1 MPEQI
6 ISTEDPR
13 LQNNDILDP
22 RTLSRLTNYGF
33 DKMKHFRKSR
43 LLLLKQYITRMY
55 GPEDQLSNRST
66 PINMIYQAATTLV
79 PNLVFRNPKCQIGT
93 KYLSFRQYANLG
105 AEATNHLVDEIRLR
119 DTLRKVI
126 TDAIFMAGFM
136 KEGLGVSGQTLDLDG
151 FLHDVGQPYADRVDP
166 DDMVLDPIAREWEE
180 QRFMGN
186 RFTIELSALQ
196 ESGLYSQ
203 EALEQ
208 LTSRYEQWY
217 LQNSA
222 EALSGNRQQ
231 IESGQLIKS
240 VDLVELYIPSEGVIV
255 TLPWLPTNEV
265 ATDFLR
271 IVDYA
276 GPERGPYHMLGF
288 AFVPDN
294 ILPVAPAYVWYDL
307 HTLTN
312 RIARKASRQAE
323 RQKSILAYESSAWQ
337 DAQEVADADDGETVR
352 VDNVQAIKEVAY
364 GGTAEDCYRYIDW
377 AKAQFSEMAMNI
389 DMLSGTSTGEPTAT
403 QAQMVQANTDVR
415 LADMREI
422 VYRFTQDAMEQL
434 FFFLHTDPLI
444 EMPMVKRVKGGE
456 EEQIVYSP
464 EMREGDFIDYF
475 LKVKPMSMAR
485 PDPNANTRRLI
496 EFCSNVIPALAQAF
510 QILGPAFNIEAAI
523 NIVGQQMDIDEL
535 DEIINSDQL
544 QQMLNQNQMAILQ
557 GLSQQGQG
565 DAGAK
570 GLSPNA
576 NPMGMIQ
583 SGITP
588 QVEQN
593 QGFQMNAPQ
602 PAGAA

>member
-13 LQNNDILDP
+13 LQSNDIMDP

-33 DKMKHFRKSR
+33 DKMKFFRRSR
-43 LLLLKQYITRMY
+43 LMLLKQYVTRMY

-79 PNLVFRNPKCQIGT
+79 PNLVFRNPKAKIGT
-93 KYLSFRQYANLG
+93 KYLAYRQYADLG
-105 AEATNHLVDEIRLR
+105 AEAVNHLTDEIRLK
-119 DTLRKVI
+119 DSLRRVI

-186 RFTIELSALQ
+186 RFTIELEALK
-196 ESGLYSQ
+196 ETGLYSM
-203 EALEQ
+203 EAIEQ

-222 EALSGNRQQ
+222 ESLSGNRQM

-240 VDLVELYIPSEGVIV
+240 VDLVELYVPSQGAVV

-271 IVDYA
+271 IVDYD

-294 ILPVAPAYVWYDL
+294 ILPIAPAYVWYDL

-323 RQKSILAYESSAWQ
+323 RQKSVLAYEASAWQ
-337 DAQEVADADDGETVR
+337 DAQEVEDADDGQTIR
-352 VDNVQAIKEVAY
+352 VDNIQAIKEVAY
-364 GGTAEDCYRYIDW
+364 GGTADDCYKYIDW

-389 DMLSGTSTGEPTAT
+389 DMLSGSSTGEPTAT
-403 QAQMVQANTDVR
+403 QAQMIQANTDVR

-422 VYRFTQDAMEQL
+422 VYNFTQDCMSTL

-444 EMPMVKRVKGGE
+444 EMPMVKRAKGGE
-456 EEQIVYSP
+456 EQQVLYTP
-464 EMREGDFIDYF
+464 EMREGDFQDYF

-485 PDPNANTRRLI
+485 SDPNTNTRRLL

-535 DEIINSDQL
+535 DEIINSEQL
-544 QQMLNQNQMAILQ
+544 QQMLTMNQQAILM
-557 GLSQQGQG
+557 GLQTQNAS
-565 DAGAK
+565 DTGAK
-570 GLSPNA
+570 GMSPNP

-588 QVEQN
+588 QVEMN
-593 QGFQMNAPQ
+593 QGFQLNAPQ